1 MISNVMAAGK
11 KLLRPSRPSAKMTK
25 KESNTTMSAMMHQG
39 RAIYAFFERNWN
51 ITKRYWAW
59 ELVWL
64 VYLIVNALSVMYI
77 GVNAQRFSTGKVD
90 TNFFILYLLIG
101 TAVWSYLSV
110 TFEGVTDMITIER
123 WEGTIEH
130 TFMAPISRFTH
141 LIGSCWY
148 AVVHGLLFTFIQLLV
163 VGAFF
168 HLDLSHANY
177 LTATFMLLA
186 GSVSFI
192 GFGIAASVLPLLF
205 TERGSQM
212 SYIVRAVLLLVS
224 GVYYPVTVLPG
235 WMQPLASIS
244 PATYVLEGLRSALLG
259 NQVIWSSEIWSYTW
273 PLIITGIVSIPLSIY
288 IFRIAE
294 RYAKRTGKLKRNG

>member
-1 MISNVMAAGK
+1 
-11 KLLRPSRPSAKMTK
+11 
-25 KESNTTMSAMMHQG
+25 MHQG
-39 RAIYAFFERNWN
+39 RATYAFFERNWN
-51 ITKRYWAW
+51 LTKRYWAW
-59 ELVWL
+59 EIVWL
-64 VYLIVNALSVMYI
+64 VYNIVNAMSVTYI
-77 GVNAQRFSTGKVD
+77 GASASIITGTPINTSYLV
-90 TNFFILYLLIG
+90 LYLLIG
-101 TAVWSYLSV
+101 TSVWSYLSV

-148 AVVHGLLFTFIQLLV
+148 AVAHGLLFTFIQLIV

-177 LTATFMLLA
+177 LTTVFMLLI

-192 GFGIAASVLPLLF
+192 GFGIGASILPLLY

-212 SYIVRAVLLLVS
+212 SYIVRAILLLVS
-224 GVYYPVTVLPG
+224 GVYYPIKVLPG
-235 WMQPLASIS
+235 WMQPLARIS
-244 PATYVLEGLRSALLG
+244 PATYVLEGLRAALLS
-259 NQVIWSSEIWSYTW
+259 NQVLWSAEIWSYTW
-273 PLIITGIVSIPLSIY
+273 PLIITGIVSVPLGVY

>member
-1 MISNVMAAGK
+1 
-11 KLLRPSRPSAKMTK
+11 
-25 KESNTTMSAMMHQG
+25 MSSLIHQG
-39 RAIYAFFERNWN
+39 RATYAFFERNWN
-51 ITKRYWAW
+51 LTKRYWAW
-59 ELVWL
+59 ELVFL
-64 VYLIVNALSVMYI
+64 VYNIVNAMSVTYI
-77 GVNAQRFSTGKVD
+77 GASAQIITG
-90 TNFFILYLLIG
+90 TRINTSYLILYLLIG
-101 TAVWSYLSV
+101 TSVWSYLSV
-110 TFEGVTDMITIER
+110 TFEGVTDLITIER

-148 AVVHGLLFTFIQLLV
+148 AIAHGLLFTFIQLIV
-163 VGAFF
+163 VGSFF

-177 LTATFMLLA
+177 GTAVFMLLA

-224 GVYYPVTVLPG
+224 GVYYPVSVLPA
-235 WMQPLASIS
+235 WMQPLANIS
-244 PATYVLEGLRSALLG
+244 PATYVLNGLRAALLR
-259 NQVIWSSEIWSYTW
+259 NQVIWSAEIWSYTW
-273 PLIITGIVSIPLSIY
+273 PLIITGIVSIPISIY
-288 IFRIAE
+288 IFKIAE

>member
-1 MISNVMAAGK
+1 MSS
-11 KLLRPSRPSAKMTK
+11 LL
-25 KESNTTMSAMMHQG
+25 HQG
-39 RAIYAFFERNWN
+39 RASYAFFERNWN
-51 ITKRYWAW
+51 LTKRYLAW
-59 ELVWL
+59 EIVWL
-64 VYLIVNALSVMYI
+64 VYNIVNAMSVTYI
-77 GVNAQRFSTGKVD
+77 GASAQLITGVKIN
-90 TNFFILYLLIG
+90 TSYLILYLLIG
-101 TAVWSYLSV
+101 TSVWSYLSV

-148 AVVHGLLFTFIQLLV
+148 AVAHGLLFTFVQLIV
-163 VGAFF
+163 VGSFF

-186 GSVSFI
+186 GSISFV
-192 GFGIAASVLPLLF
+192 GFGIGAAVLPLLF

-224 GVYYPVTVLPG
+224 GVYYPVSVLPG

-244 PATYVLEGLRSALLG
+244 PATYVLNGLRAALLN
-259 NQVIWSSEIWSYTW
+259 NQAIWSGEIWSNTW
-273 PLIITGIVSIPLSIY
+273 PLIITGLVSVPLGVL
-288 IFRIAE
+288 IFKRAE
-294 RYAKRTGKLKRNG
+294 RYAKRTGRLKRNG